1 MNKFLLILVIMCN
14 FCVICANA
22 VNDTIWCRPVS
33 DTQADWNPVTKKGVK
48 VKVFRYEWFAT
59 QAKNIGNI
67 ILGNDILLT
76 NNLGVVVYSLKAP
89 IEGHEELPISF
100 GRDHDSLYIKVPE
113 VEDSKWFYVINQTK
127 NKRLDSISGHN
138 GKYVE
143 IVCKDL
149 NDSTILRVSPENHV
163 ASLIRVKDIPV
174 VKVDTCVEVKDRLRY
189 EYRKIGEEQLGE
201 GKLLGPVLPNPN
213 PDPNPNPYLDWL
225 KWIFVIVGLMVICSI
240 SYFVFFVKRK
250 KKTKTGSYSIV
261 VWEKRISS
269 KKIAKRHRPIAV
281 DELPHKG
288 LIPGQK
294 VLMEGDLFQTVEYL
308 IPPEW
313 QVIEEPIVD
322 NQEKLG
328 VLDSFELLFE
338 QKAENGDIYGVNSG
352 SSFVKFFRYSVLDS
366 ESEILLLKRKCKE
379 LSRLNKGL
387 QDEAKDLQQK
397 IGDTEK
403 RVKEEIN
410 KIKEDAEKRVSSIE
424 KDAKTKIAEVTDK
437 ITAVE
442 KERDQAKKKAETIKD
457 ELIEQFGQEKR
468 VITEERDSAL
478 SDLTTT
484 KSALLNAG
492 TKLNSMM
499 SELEVS
505 NTKVSRLEKA
515 QEMYSTKLTYVPF
528 AEGYSAKIQSLIDI
542 AININ
547 KSAVALLDIQLED
560 PYHIMKC
567 IAKYNKALSLIDMDM
582 FYTDV
587 NMIAKGGMVLEGTVL
602 STYNQD
608 NNKDQL
614 YNSMKLYFFDN
625 YLAKYVN
632 AIVVLNESLAG
643 IDRMVEGLT
652 EKDVR
657 QFKQYRS
664 EIEDAVR
671 NLEITVEVVRLFEKV
686 GNKIDLRVT
695 QIDAGFSTGEILE
708 IENCIVYLA
717 GAHRPDAK
725 IYVKAQ
731 E

>member
-1 MNKFLLILVIMCN
+1 MNKFLLVLVIVCN

-22 VNDTIWCRPVS
+22 VDEAIWCRPVN
-33 DTQADWNPVTKKGVK
+33 DKQANWDLFTKKGVK
-48 VKVFRYEWFAT
+48 VRVFKYEWFAT

-67 ILGNDILLT
+67 ILNNDTLLADGS
-76 NNLGVVVYSLKAP
+76 GVAIYSLKAS
-89 IEGHEELPISF
+89 IEDHEELSITCR
-100 GRDHDSLYIKVPE
+100 RDHDILYIKVPE

-127 NKRLDSISGHN
+127 NKRLDSISNHN

-143 IVCKDL
+143 IVCENL
-149 NDSTILRVSPENHV
+149 NDSTILRISPENHV

-174 VKVDTCVEVKDRLRY
+174 AKVDTCVEIKDSLRY
-189 EYRKIGEEQLGE
+189 EYRKIGEEQLGK

-213 PDPNPNPYLDWL
+213 PTPNPYSDWL

-250 KKTKTGSYSIV
+250 KKTKIGSYSIV

-269 KKIAKRHRPIAV
+269 KKIAKRHKLLTV
-281 DELPHKG
+281 DELPHKD

-294 VLMEGDLFQTVEYL
+294 VLMKGDLFQTVEYL

-313 QVIEEPIVD
+313 QVIEELIVD
-322 NQEKLG
+322 NKEKLG
-328 VLDSFELLFE
+328 VLDSFELLFK
-338 QKAENGDIYGVNSG
+338 QKAKNGDIYGVNSG
-352 SSFVKFFRYSVLDS
+352 SSFIKYFRYSVLDS
-366 ESEILLLKRKCKE
+366 ESEMLLLQRKCEE
-379 LSRLNKGL
+379 LSQRNESL
-387 QDEAKDLQQK
+387 QGEAKDLKQK
-397 IGDTEK
+397 IDDTER
-403 RVKEEIN
+403 RVKKEIN
-410 KIKEDAEKRVSSIE
+410 KIKEDAEKRISSIE
-424 KDAKTKIAEVTDK
+424 KDAKTKIAAATDK
-437 ITAVE
+437 ITIVAKERDEAKNEAETIKNELINLFEQKILLIE
-442 KERDQAKKKAETIKD
+442 KERD
-457 ELIEQFGQEKR
+457 R
-468 VITEERDSAL
+468 AL

-484 KSALLNAG
+484 ISALSNADA
-492 TKLNSMM
+492 KLESMM
-499 SELEVS
+499 SELKVS

-528 AEGYSAKIQSLIDI
+528 AESYSAKIQSLIDI

-587 NMIAKGGMVLEGTVL
+587 KMITKGGMALKGTVL
-602 STYNQD
+602 STYNQED
-608 NNKDQL
+608 NKEQL

-632 AIVVLNESLAG
+632 AIVVLNESLVG

-671 NLEITVEVVRLFEKV
+671 NLEITVEAVRLFEKV

>member
-33 DTQADWNPVTKKGVK
+33 DTQADWNPITKKGVK

-67 ILGNDILLT
+67 ILGNDILVT

-174 VKVDTCVEVKDRLRY
+174 VKVDTCVEVKDSLRY

-201 GKLLGPVLPNPN
+201 GKLLGPVPPIPN
-213 PDPNPNPYLDWL
+213 PDPDLDWL
-225 KWIFVIVGLMVICSI
+225 KWAFVIVGLMVICSI
-240 SYFVFFVKRK
+240 SYFVFFMKRK
-250 KKTKTGSYSIV
+250 KKTNIGGYLIV

-269 KKIAKRHRPIAV
+269 KKIAETHKLSTV
-281 DELPHKG
+281 EELPHKD
-288 LIPGQK
+288 LVPGQN
-294 VLMEGDLFQTVEYL
+294 VLMKGILFQTVEYL

-313 QVIEEPIVD
+313 QVIEESVVD
-322 NQEKLG
+322 NQKIRG
-328 VLDSFELLFE
+328 VLDSFKLLFK
-338 QKAENGDIYGVNSG
+338 QKAENGDIYGVNSC
-352 SSFVKFFRYSVLDS
+352 SSFITYFRYSVLDS
-366 ESEILLLKRKCKE
+366 ELKEKYKELLL
-379 LSRLNKGL
+379 LNEGL
-387 QDEAKDLQQK
+387 MGEVKDLKQK
-397 IGDTEK
+397 IAATEK

-410 KIKEDAEKRVSSIE
+410 QIKEDAKKRISSIE
-424 KDAKTKIAEVTDK
+424 KDTEIIIGEVTDK

-478 SDLTTT
+478 SDLATT
-484 KSALLNAG
+484 KSALSNAG
-492 TKLNSMM
+492 AKLNSMM
-499 SELEVS
+499 YELEVS

-608 NNKDQL
+608 NSKDQL

-671 NLEITVEVVRLFEKV
+671 NLEITVEAVRLFEKV

>member
-33 DTQADWNPVTKKGVK
+33 DTQADWNPITKKGVK

-67 ILGNDILLT
+67 ILGNDILVT

-174 VKVDTCVEVKDRLRY
+174 VKVDTCVEVKDSLRY

-201 GKLLGPVLPNPN
+201 GKLLGPVPPIPN
-213 PDPNPNPYLDWL
+213 PDPDLDWL
-225 KWIFVIVGLMVICSI
+225 KWAFVIVGLMVICSI
-240 SYFVFFVKRK
+240 SYFVFFMKRK
-250 KKTKTGSYSIV
+250 KKTNIGGYLIV

-269 KKIAKRHRPIAV
+269 KKIAETHKLSTV
-281 DELPHKG
+281 EELPHKD
-288 LIPGQK
+288 LVPGQN
-294 VLMEGDLFQTVEYL
+294 VLMKGILFQTVEYL

-313 QVIEEPIVD
+313 QVIEESVVD
-322 NQEKLG
+322 NQKIRG
-328 VLDSFELLFE
+328 VLDSFKLLFK
-338 QKAENGDIYGVNSG
+338 QKAENGDIYGVNSC
-352 SSFVKFFRYSVLDS
+352 SSFIKYFRYSVLDS
-366 ESEILLLKRKCKE
+366 ELKEKYKELLL
-379 LSRLNKGL
+379 LNEGL
-387 QDEAKDLQQK
+387 MGEVKDLKQK
-397 IGDTEK
+397 IAATEK

-410 KIKEDAEKRVSSIE
+410 QIKEDAKKRISSIE
-424 KDAKTKIAEVTDK
+424 KDTEIIIGEVTDK

-478 SDLTTT
+478 SDLATT
-484 KSALLNAG
+484 KSALSNAG
-492 TKLNSMM
+492 AKLNSMM
-499 SELEVS
+499 YELEVS

-608 NNKDQL
+608 NSKDQL

-671 NLEITVEVVRLFEKV
+671 NLEITVEAVRLFEKV

>member
-1 MNKFLLILVIMCN
+1 M
-14 FCVICANA
+14 
-22 VNDTIWCRPVS
+22 
-33 DTQADWNPVTKKGVK
+33 
-48 VKVFRYEWFAT
+48 
-59 QAKNIGNI
+59 
-67 ILGNDILLT
+67 
-76 NNLGVVVYSLKAP
+76 
-89 IEGHEELPISF
+89 
-100 GRDHDSLYIKVPE
+100 
-113 VEDSKWFYVINQTK
+113 
-127 NKRLDSISGHN
+127 DSISGHN

-174 VKVDTCVEVKDRLRY
+174 VKVDTCVEVKDSLRY

-201 GKLLGPVLPNPN
+201 GKLLGPVPPIPN
-213 PDPNPNPYLDWL
+213 PDPDLDWL
-225 KWIFVIVGLMVICSI
+225 KWAFVIVGLMVICSI
-240 SYFVFFVKRK
+240 SYFVFFMKRK
-250 KKTKTGSYSIV
+250 KKTNIGGYLIV

-269 KKIAKRHRPIAV
+269 KKIAETHKLSTV
-281 DELPHKG
+281 EELPHKD
-288 LIPGQK
+288 LVPGQN
-294 VLMEGDLFQTVEYL
+294 VLMKGILFQTVEYL

-313 QVIEEPIVD
+313 QVIEESVVD
-322 NQEKLG
+322 NQKIRG
-328 VLDSFELLFE
+328 VLDSFKLLFK
-338 QKAENGDIYGVNSG
+338 QKAENGDIYGVNSC
-352 SSFVKFFRYSVLDS
+352 SSFIKYFRYSVLDS
-366 ESEILLLKRKCKE
+366 ELKEKYKELLL
-379 LSRLNKGL
+379 LNEGL
-387 QDEAKDLQQK
+387 MGEVKDLKQK
-397 IGDTEK
+397 IAATEK

-410 KIKEDAEKRVSSIE
+410 QIKEDAKKRISSIE
-424 KDAKTKIAEVTDK
+424 KDTEIIIGEVTDK

-478 SDLTTT
+478 SDLATT
-484 KSALLNAG
+484 KSALSNAG
-492 TKLNSMM
+492 AKLNSMM
-499 SELEVS
+499 YELEVS

-608 NNKDQL
+608 NSKDQL

-671 NLEITVEVVRLFEKV
+671 NLEITVEAVRLFEKV